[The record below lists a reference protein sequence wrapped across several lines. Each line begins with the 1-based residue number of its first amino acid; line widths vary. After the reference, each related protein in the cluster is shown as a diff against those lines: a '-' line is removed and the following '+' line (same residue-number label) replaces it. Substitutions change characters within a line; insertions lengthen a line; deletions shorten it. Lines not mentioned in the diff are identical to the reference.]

1 MTQASSHA
9 LSAEDVITVSTDK
22 ITSNKI
28 LSIQYLRGIAAMLV
42 VLFHSTTLIGP
53 EWKAFMVNGSV
64 GVDVFFIMSGFIIY
78 YITSNKSELAPKT
91 FAIKRFLRIYP
102 TFLIIWLLVS
112 CIYYADAKFI
122 NVIKSLFLI
131 HVDYNANAPAFK
143 FNLIGPAWTLT
154 YEIYFYVIFCFAGYV
169 SFKYRGLLSSL
180 ILLLLPIL
188 LQLYFNGSFMFSSN
202 AKAEFNADFLLAPV
216 VKVMST
222 TMLWEFVGGIFLAF
236 LFINYRKNIVKINKI
251 VRACCCTILIVIF
264 LYFTFYSGWMPQGMV
279 GLFWP
284 SMALV
289 TAALMAEDMMPF
301 EIKPLSFIG
310 DISYSLYLV
319 HWAIIKLTQTYFP
332 QVWNNQYGVFSLFV
346 FLSVSV
352 LISFI
357 MYKKIEKPSIKIA
370 RKLLN

>member
-9 LSAEDVITVSTDK
+9 LSAEDVITISTDK

-53 EWKAFMVNGSV
+53 EWKTFMVNGSV

-91 FAIKRFLRIYP
+91 FAIKRLLRIYP
-102 TFLIIWLLVS
+102 IFFIIWLLVS

-236 LFINYRKNIVKINKI
+236 LFINYRENIVKINKI
-251 VRACCCTILIVIF
+251 VRSCCCTILIVIF

-332 QVWNNQYGVFSLFV
+332 QIWNNQYGVFSLFV